1 MDADAL
7 LRQAEDEIE
16 AAWCALDA
24 AHGRMLEAAR
34 TEAAATLAAA
44 RTEATG
50 IVAAAREETEQLLV
64 TARVEAAGILAKA
77 DETAGEHADVI
88 RALTEAEREA
98 AGEELAAL
106 RAAVDRLRVE
116 LSRVVDAA
124 FDALPVMEATSE
136 TIDQLLE
143 PKRGLF
149 RRLLR
154 RA

>member
-1 MDADAL
+1 MDATAL

-24 AHGRMLEAAR
+24 AHDRVLADA
-34 TEAAATLAAA
+34 TATAAA
-44 RTEATG
+44 
-50 IVAAAREETEQLLV
+50 IVA
-64 TARVEAAGILAKA
+64 TARAEAERILAET

-106 RAAVDRLRVE
+106 RDAVDRLRIE